1 MRTRGEAIRPLEK
14 RLPIVDVAAGRIRE
28 AILGGVY
35 RQGERLSDSRIAEEL
50 GTSRGSIREA
60 LKLVQ
65 ALGLV
70 VQKPNKGTFV
80 ISLSAEDMRDT
91 YELRVALECHAARML
106 SRHHSE
112 ADLSAL
118 RRILDKIER
127 AAEAGD
133 QLGVSQ
139 LDRDFHEHLCLL
151 SGSRRLHEVFDREV
165 LSMLGFFVYDE
176 QAYDPLSEMAREFRP
191 LLKAIEASDE
201 NEAAR
206 LVESHVRRATDL
218 LSERVE
224 EASEEA

>member
-1 MRTRGEAIRPLEK
+1 MRTRSKAIRPLDK
-14 RLPIVDVAAGRIRE
+14 RLPIAEVAAGRIRE

-60 LKLVQ
+60 LMLLQ
-65 ALGLV
+65 AQGLV
-70 VQKPNKGTFV
+70 VQKPHKGTFV
-80 ISLSAEDMRDT
+80 ISLSAADMRDT
-91 YELRVALECHAARML
+91 YELRVALECHAVRML

-127 AAEAGD
+127 DAEVGD

-139 LDRDFHEHLCLL
+139 LDRDFHEHLSLL

-165 LSMLGFFVYDE
+165 LSMLGFFVYDG
-176 QAYDPLSEMAREFRP
+176 QAYDPLSEMAREFRS
-191 LLKAIEASDE
+191 LLRAIEAGDE

-206 LVESHVRRATDL
+206 LIESHVRRATDL

-224 EASEEA
+224 ETSEGV